1 MEKVISKL
9 LGVEISKLEDCS
21 GLNTAK
27 EIIQQPDTWRES
39 IKNLIKNKIEI
50 KIEISYI
57 SISILK
63 SIHDIIL
70 FV

>member
-27 EIIQQPDTWRES
+27 EIDPEGIYTF
-39 IKNLIKNKIEI
+39 
-50 KIEISYI
+50 
-57 SISILK
+57 
-63 SIHDIIL
+63 HII
-70 FV
+70 